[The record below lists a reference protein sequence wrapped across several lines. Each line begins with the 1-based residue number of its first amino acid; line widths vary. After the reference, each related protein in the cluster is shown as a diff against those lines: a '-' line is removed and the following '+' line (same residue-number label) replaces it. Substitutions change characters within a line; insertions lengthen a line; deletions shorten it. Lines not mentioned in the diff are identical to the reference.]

1 MQGGQF
7 SLKGK
12 TILLTGAT
20 SGIGKE
26 CAKILAELGASLVLS
41 GRSEDKLKSVSE
53 ELGLGHF
60 PLICADLGDENS
72 LLELAQKTP
81 PLDGF
86 AACAGVHYSSLL
98 KFSDT
103 EEIEKTVNLNC
114 TAQIKLTRFLLK
126 NRKFNK
132 GASLV
137 FISSTSAFLPQPAI
151 SAYSASK
158 AALIAFAKAL
168 AVEIA
173 PRKCRVNAICPALV
187 RTPMTESFLN
197 QNPELAKIDEAKY
210 PLGYGKPEYVANAAA
225 FLLSDAS
232 VWITGTSLTVDG
244 GLTGSK

>member
-1 MQGGQF
+1 MQESQF

-26 CAKILAELGASLVLS
+26 CAGIFARLGANLVLS
-41 GRSEDKLKSVSE
+41 GRSESKLKTVSK
-53 ELGLGHF
+53 ELGLENRHS
-60 PLICADLGDENS
+60 ICADLSDENS
-72 LLELAQKTP
+72 LSLLAQKAP

-86 AACAGVHYSSLL
+86 VACAGVHYSSLL
-98 KFSDT
+98 KFSD
-103 EEIEKTVNLNC
+103 ESEIEKTINLNC

-126 NRKFNK
+126 NKKFNK

-168 AVEIA
+168 SAEIA
-173 PRKCRVNAICPALV
+173 PRKCRVNAICPGLV
-187 RTPMTESFLN
+187 KTPMTESFLN
-197 QNPELAKIDEAKY
+197 QNPDLAKIDEAKY